1 MKPITPDDITIVIL
15 AGGKGRRMQGEDKG
29 LLAYRDRPLI
39 QHVIDAANRQCQ
51 RVLIN
56 ANRNQQQYQAFGYPV
71 IADLMADFPGP
82 LAGFY
87 AAMQAADTDYIL
99 TLPCDGPIIVD
110 DYLETMLQEL
120 NNSDAEIIVAG
131 DGERMQPVHALIP
144 VALASSLQQFLDEGE
159 RKIVLWFERHQVA
172 MVDFAEDSGF
182 FTNINSLEDLASLR
196 S

>member
-131 DGERMQPVHALIP
+131 DGGRMQPVHALIP